1 MLTKAKIRGMF
12 LGIAIGDALGMPV
25 ETMSLEQIAEKYGRV
40 NRYIRPDG
48 HKWFDGREAGT
59 WTDDTQLSLVVAES
73 LIACRG
79 IDLDDLAKR
88 HVQALSEDDL
98 GWGGSTKRS
107 VKRLSDGMSWSNSGQ
122 TSETGSGCGN
132 GIAMKVGPLGILL
145 ALKAGIDA
153 WMDPPTD
160 FVFQVQDITWMTHRS
175 GMAVASA
182 LSQIM
187 AIAYLSQIDRSQLNL
202 NRFIKILEFGAHL
215 GETFRVAKEPS
226 DKLSERLSRLSEIG
240 WKTLTDIQISDL
252 FGRGTSYIYNSLPFS
267 YAFFLRNPHSVETLY
282 DVASAGGDTDTNASM
297 VGALLG
303 ALHGEDIFPE
313 NLVRELWKVEGIL
326 DIADRFSETFAIPE

>member
-1 MLTKAKIRGMF
+1 MITKSKIRGMF

-73 LIACRG
+73 LIAFQG
-79 IDLDDLAKR
+79 ISMDDLAKH

-98 GWGGSTKRS
+98 GWGGSTREAVLKLTAG
-107 VKRLSDGMSWSNSGQ
+107 VHWSKSGENSKPNR
-122 TSETGSGCGN
+122 GCSN
-132 GIAMKVGPLGILL
+132 GVTMKASPLGILL
-145 ALKAGIDA
+145 AMNQKEEA
-153 WMDPPTD
+153 WHSPSTE
-160 FVFQVQDITWMTHRS
+160 FILEVQNFAWMTHRT

-182 LSQIM
+182 LTQIF
-187 AIAYLSQIDRSQLNL
+187 AIAYLAQVDPGNL
-202 NRFIKILEFGAHL
+202 NRDRLMNMLIFGAHL
-215 GETFRVAKEPS
+215 GETFITEAEPK
-226 DKLSERLSRLSEIG
+226 DKLSERLRKITDLDLEH
-240 WKTLTDIQISDL
+240 LTAGQICNL
-252 FGRGTSYIYNSLPFS
+252 FGKGSCYINNSLPFS
-267 YAFFLRNPHSVETLY
+267 YAFFLRNPQSVETLY

-303 ALHGEDIFPE
+303 ALHGESFFPE
-313 NLVRELWKVEGIL
+313 NLIRELWKVEEIL
-326 DIADRFSETFAIPE
+326 DIANRFSKTFAIPE